1 MNYEQ
6 NLPPRLVTL
15 ATYTSPKGG
24 SHGPR
29 LPQANHLL
37 FEIIQEG
44 AVYGFEDPPVLHG
57 EGTVFCHYAQQTTV
71 SKSPS
76 DGYYS
81 CLVASFECHTHDD
94 AAHWLRCFQWTD
106 WQAMNRFIDEMLYAF
121 HQTSLNHIT
130 IGNLIW
136 SRLQFELEQ
145 FQLQQRQQSVHPQ
158 LRIATDFMNANY
170 QDALNL
176 DDIAHTAGI
185 SVSHLHMLFRE
196 HLNESPHQYLIQKRM
211 RAAGHALAT
220 SDLPI
225 KAIAANVGYPNTENF
240 CRAFRKFF
248 GRSASEYRQA
258 YSHASHG

>member
-1 MNYEQ
+1 M
-6 NLPPRLVTL
+6 
-15 ATYTSPKGG
+15 GG
-24 SHGPR
+24 SPSPR

-44 AVYGFEDPPVLHG
+44 TVYGFEDPAILHG
-57 EGTVFCHYAQQTTV
+57 EGTVFCHYGQQTTV
-71 SKSPS
+71 SNSPS
-76 DGYYS
+76 DSYYS
-81 CLVASFECHTHDD
+81 CLVASFECCTESD
-94 AAHWLRCFQWTD
+94 ASQWLRCFQWKD
-106 WQAMNRFIDEMLYAF
+106 RQSMHRFIDEMLYAF
-121 HQTSLNHIT
+121 HQTSLNPLL

-136 SRLQFELEQ
+136 SRLLFELQQ
-145 FQLQQRQQSVHPQ
+145 FQLQQRLQSVHPQ
-158 LRIATDFMNANY
+158 LRIATDFMNAQY
-170 QDALNL
+170 RHALSL
-176 DDIAHTAGI
+176 EEIAHTAGI

-196 HLNESPHQYLIQKRM
+196 YLNESPHQYLIQKRM

-258 YSHASHG
+258 YSHVSLG